1 MSRQDR
7 PRKAQSLTVS
17 TLPIVPLNNPLAT
30 SQSPRQ
36 ARPTTMFIPSQ
47 EKVISPQTEQTF
59 ALLTVPESN
68 TEADAV
74 SLNSLRTVDTNA
86 TNDLESVSSD
96 IAERASDPQGIVKH
110 LCDIDGG
117 LNIILERVKQDA
129 QSCKR
134 ALIEEEYGRS
144 MLKLSRGTQESCNT
158 SDSKRGTY
166 GDNWYNI
173 LRLHEIIGENRIK
186 FAAAIQEIA
195 EDLTYQYKDTDK
207 GRKNMKDTGQKYERQ
222 IQETEQSLEKAKY
235 KYESQSEDW
244 ERSLLEKN
252 GDIVPHSKRTLT
264 KSIFTN
270 KPKSPTQLGK
280 QEEDAR
286 QKAATAN
293 ENYKLHLSNTNALRN
308 EYYNVHLPQ
317 MITSLKDVA
326 DECDAALQYNL
337 ARYSYLYENTM
348 VSEALVISPVSAED
362 GFSMRK
368 MVEQIN
374 NEEDFQSYVTSCGTK
389 SKKLQRN
396 NIEYNEYNMS
406 EVAQSIVNPKIIFG
420 VDLAFQMARDKHE
433 VPMILVK
440 CAEVIE
446 KYGLYS
452 KGIYRVSG
460 STPQIMKLKTL
471 FNRNAETVDLDG
483 SEHIADINNVASV
496 LKLWFRELPD
506 PLFVRARCN
515 DFINAAKLEDK
526 KLRVITLH
534 EHVNTLPDPNYST
547 LKYLM
552 GHLNK
557 IVANEESNKMGVKN
571 LGIVFGP
578 TLMGSPAIPNPTAST
593 VPMFMGSPA
602 SPNLTAATIPMQGI
616 TSIAVDNGGLDD
628 MSWQCRVVETI
639 LENYK
644 VIF

>member
-1 MSRQDR
+1 MSRTDR

-17 TLPIVPLNNPLAT
+17 TLPIVPPNNPLAT
-30 SQSPRQ
+30 PQSPRK

-47 EKVISPQTEQTF
+47 DKVISPQTEQTF
-59 ALLTVPESN
+59 ASLTIPESN

-74 SLNSLRTVDTNA
+74 SLNSFRTVDTNA

-96 IAERASDPQGIVKH
+96 VAERAADPQGLVKY

-117 LNIILERVKQDA
+117 LNVILERVKQDA
-129 QSCKR
+129 QSCKETANFLKKR
-134 ALIEEEYGRS
+134 AMIEDEYGRS
-144 MLKLSRGTQESCNT
+144 MLKLSRGTQESCNN

-195 EDLTYQYKDTDK
+195 DDLTYQHKDTDK
-207 GRKNMKDTGQKYERQ
+207 GRKNMKDAGQKYERA

-252 GDIVPHSKRTLT
+252 GDIVPNSKRTLT
-264 KSIFTN
+264 KAIFNN

-293 ENYKLHLSNTNALRN
+293 ENYKLQLSNTNSLRN
-308 EYYNVHLPQ
+308 EYYNVHLPR

-348 VSEALVISPVSAED
+348 VSEALVINPINPED

-368 MVEQIN
+368 MIEQIN

-389 SKKLQRN
+389 SKKLQRH

-420 VDLAFQMARDKHE
+420 VDLAFQMARDKQD

-440 CAEVIE
+440 CAEAIE
-446 KYGLYS
+446 KYGLYN
-452 KGIYRVSG
+452 KGMYRVSG

-471 FNRNAETVDLDG
+471 FNRNAETVDLDN

-496 LKLWFRELPD
+496 LKMWFRELPD
-506 PLFVRARCN
+506 PLFVRAQCN

-534 EHVNTLPDPNYST
+534 ELVNTLPDPNYST

-593 VPMFMGSPA
+593 
-602 SPNLTAATIPMQGI
+602 IPMQGMA
-616 TSIAVDNGGLDD
+616 SIVVDNGGLDD

-644 VIF
+644 VIFVHD